1 MMTVFDFL
9 FGICAGASSAA
20 GVFGF
25 LMKVDVYPR
34 MIGSSHTEKKVFFYE
49 WLIVCGVIL
58 GGIVTEFPDLPLH
71 FGYWFV
77 VLWGLLMG
85 IFVGCVSIALAEV
98 LNVFP
103 IIFHKM
109 KLDKNLSIYV
119 IAMALGKMAGSF
131 WYFYNR
137 IQP

>member
-1 MMTVFDFL
+1 
-9 FGICAGASSAA
+9 
-20 GVFGF
+20 
-25 LMKVDVYPR
+25 
-34 MIGSSHTEKKVFFYE
+34 
-49 WLIVCGVIL
+49 
-58 GGIVTEFPDLPLH
+58 
-71 FGYWFV
+71 
-77 VLWGLLMG
+77 MG

-103 IIFHKM
+103 IIFHKL